1 MKLKATITLLVF
13 FWTTLAQAEMRV
25 FPLWKEKTC
34 DGQTWGC
41 YSFDQM
47 KDILKL
53 DLSLQLKLKSC
64 ELWEQKYGSLDE
76 AYLKLRK
83 AFDLSQGIRLRL
95 EKRLD
100 EKTII
105 IQNLAKQVHKY
116 ADRDIWG
123 SALPW
128 VVVAVV
134 LAFAGGVVAGVYV
147 SK

>member
-1 MKLKATITLLVF
+1 MKLKAAVTLLVF
-13 FWTTLAQAEMRV
+13 FWTTFAQAEMKI
-25 FPLWKEKTC
+25 FPLWEEKQC

-53 DLSLQLKLKSC
+53 DLNLQLKLKSC

-76 AYLKLRK
+76 AYLKLRR
-83 AFDLSQGIRLRL
+83 AFDLTQDVRIRL
-95 EKRLD
+95 ETRLD
-100 EKTII
+100 EKNVV
-105 IQNLAKQVHKY
+105 IQDLSKQVHKY

-128 VVVAVV
+128 VVVVVV
-134 LAFAGGVVAGVYV
+134 LAFAGGVVAGFYI

>member
-1 MKLKATITLLVF
+1 MKLKAAVTLLVF
-13 FWTTLAQAEMRV
+13 FWATLAQAEMKI
-25 FPLWKEKTC
+25 FPLWEEKTC

-53 DLSLQLKLKSC
+53 DLNLQLKLKSC
-64 ELWEQKYGSLDE
+64 ELWEQKYNSLDE

-83 AFDLSQGIRLRL
+83 AFDLSQDVRLRL
-95 EKRLD
+95 ETRLD
-100 EKTII
+100 EKSAVI
-105 IQNLAKQVHKY
+105 LDLSKQVHKY

-128 VVVAVV
+128 VVVVVV